1 MLHNK
6 ARSTEIEEK
15 NVCTTRKKLKTICI
29 RKKLKT
35 LFYKQFKTCVPQSYY
50 FNHRVS
56 FKIWDKRFNDSYPLW
71 KLSKSSHQWHFC
83 SFEWWED
90 FASLNKIDFTAL
102 CTSLLEYLLT
112 FFTLGFTLQVMLLYA
127 TYGILFGVGAS
138 LAYTPSLV
146 ILGHYFDRYMGLVNG
161 FVTAGSST
169 FTMIMP
175 YLIDLLL
182 AKYGLDMCLR

>member
-1 MLHNK
+1 
-6 ARSTEIEEK
+6 
-15 NVCTTRKKLKTICI
+15 
-29 RKKLKT
+29 
-35 LFYKQFKTCVPQSYY
+35 
-50 FNHRVS
+50 
-56 FKIWDKRFNDSYPLW
+56 
-71 KLSKSSHQWHFC
+71 
-83 SFEWWED
+83 
-90 FASLNKIDFTAL
+90 
-102 CTSLLEYLLT
+102 
-112 FFTLGFTLQVMLLYA
+112 MLLYA